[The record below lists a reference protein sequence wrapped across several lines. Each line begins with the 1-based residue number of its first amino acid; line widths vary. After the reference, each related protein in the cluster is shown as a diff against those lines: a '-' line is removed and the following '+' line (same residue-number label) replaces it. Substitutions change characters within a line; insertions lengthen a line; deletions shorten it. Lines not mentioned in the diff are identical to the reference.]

1 MRIYVGHAGWED
13 NKNNSCIRI
22 LTETFTENWNDTIFI
37 VSKKDSGQFR
47 LRLRFYILLFQNQ
60 TRTKIKLKLESK
72 VQTKLQT
79 KFKLNWIDVTTGK
92 QLVSYDNMFAINSY
106 NCLANFKDL
115 LDYNFQKHIS
125 TRPTFIV
132 TRQSKAKVATRV
144 WFVDK
149 PAIRGSDP
157 GWIQIYH
164 WKDDPLYRRLKP
176 DLKGTKFS
184 AAKWRYA

>member
-13 NKNNSCIRI
+13 NKNNCCIRI

-37 VSKKDSGQFR
+37 VSKKDSGQFQ

-60 TRTKIKLKLESK
+60 TRIKTKFKLESK
-72 VQTKLQT
+72 VQTKL
-79 KFKLNWIDVTTGK
+79 NRCK
-92 QLVSYDNMFAINSY
+92 QLVSYDSMSAMNSY

-115 LDYNFQKHIS
+115 LDYNFQKHVS
-125 TRPTFIV
+125 TRPAFIV

-149 PAIRGSDP
+149 LAIRGSDP

-164 WKDDPLYRRLKP
+164 WKDDPLYRRLKL